1 MNLVSF
7 NCHNLKKNHLMVQ
20 KLINDF
26 DSIFLIEHWLTNDE
40 KYLISDLINDHS
52 MIFESDM
59 HDFSN
64 KRKPGRPFGGRCWLI
79 KNSVKVLAVE
89 QFNKIVSM
97 IKIRVSVNNV
107 NKNMYIFGVWVPFD
121 NGCQERLAAFQTTL
135 ALLESY
141 KRPEVDPN
149 DDLMAIMGDFNCDMD
164 RNNRFDAIF
173 KSFVFNNNFFN
184 SLNYFDQEIS
194 YSYKNG
200 DYKSSIDHIL
210 CNHALFQRVTNG
222 QIMGENCKNSDHN
235 PVHLSVELNL
245 PINETLINSNSRTN
259 KKFHFFDWNNETF
272 REIYCSTLEIC

>member
-1 MNLVSF
+1 
-7 NCHNLKKNHLMVQ
+7 
-20 KLINDF
+20 
-26 DSIFLIEHWLTNDE
+26 
-40 KYLISDLINDHS
+40 
-52 MIFESDM
+52 
-59 HDFSN
+59 
-64 KRKPGRPFGGRCWLI
+64 
-79 KNSVKVLAVE
+79 
-89 QFNKIVSM
+89 M

-141 KRPEVDPN
+141 KRHEVDPN

-184 SLNYFDQEIS
+184 SLNYFYQEIS

-222 QIMGENCKNSDHN
+222 QIMDENCNNSDHN

-245 PINETLINSNSRTN
+245 PINETLINSARCSACSLVGCASDFDLTRSGVQGSNLDGGR
-259 KKFHFFDWNNETF
+259 KFSITWCCIQSLH
-272 REIYCSTLEIC
+272 Y